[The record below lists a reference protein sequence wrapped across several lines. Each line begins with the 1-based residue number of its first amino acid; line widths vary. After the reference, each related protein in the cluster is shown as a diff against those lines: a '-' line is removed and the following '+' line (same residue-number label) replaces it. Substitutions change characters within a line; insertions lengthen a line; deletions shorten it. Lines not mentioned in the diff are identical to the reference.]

1 MEYEKTIRTLQKN
14 EEEFQSQYSR
24 LKHENDKNVQRISE
38 LQDKIRSLESD
49 LDSKDREIK
58 QGFDE
63 QRRFHQLVR
72 IEKDKYLNLE
82 IQCRSLK
89 MELEMLEKE
98 KNNEI
103 NRLMRDF
110 ENHDGSG
117 DKDMAWKIKKLEEE
131 MR

>member
-1 MEYEKTIRTLQKN
+1 
-14 EEEFQSQYSR
+14 
-24 LKHENDKNVQRISE
+24 V
-38 LQDKIRSLESD
+38 RSLEAE
-49 LDSKDREIK
+49 LDSKDRELK

-63 QRRFHQLVR
+63 QRRFHELIR

-103 NRLMRDF
+103 NRLIRDF
-110 ENHDGSG
+110 ETRDGSG
-117 DKDMAWKIKKLEEE
+117 
-131 MR
+131 